1 MTQYVIDTSV
11 AAKWFIPEDHSVAAR
26 KLLAPEHGRVVPDL
40 IFVEFANALVKR
52 RRRNEILA
60 LDAVEHLSALEG
72 LVQVRDSARLMA
84 SAVEI
89 AVTFDRSAYDATF
102 VALAVFERCQL
113 VTADRRLYNAL
124 EPHLPKTMLWI
135 EDVPAPAG

>member
-11 AAKWFIPEDHSVAAR
+11 AAKWFIPEDHSAVAR
-26 KLLAPEHGRVVPDL
+26 RLLAPDHVRVAPDL
-40 IFVEFANALVKR
+40 IFVEFANVIVKR

-60 LDAVEHLSALEG
+60 RDAVEHLSALEG
-72 LVQVRDSARLMA
+72 LLQVHDSARLMA

-89 AVTFDRSAYDATF
+89 AVSFDRSAYDATF
-102 VALAVFERCQL
+102 VALAMLERCQL

-124 EPHLPKTMLWI
+124 APHLPEGAKPCI
-135 EDVPAPAG
+135 CPN